1 MECGYRNWRSST
13 QTVSQRHLA
22 DIITGNFFFLVGF
35 PKNWAPSEESG
46 KGRSNLTD
54 EDGCGWLQ
62 RPLANNRSMSSLD
75 GINVGVRHNVTAPY
89 VFTFSF
95 NSVWLLTVL

>member
-13 QTVSQRHLA
+13 QTVSSRHLG
-22 DIITGNFFFLVGF
+22 DIITRNFFFLMGF
-35 PKNWAPSEESG
+35 PKNRAPSEESG

-62 RPLANNRSMSSLD
+62 RL
-75 GINVGVRHNVTAPY
+75 
-89 VFTFSF
+89 FS
-95 NSVWLLTVL
+95 N